1 MILTVVFVVITLL
14 LILAALGVNVAPEA
28 NRPLLHNGA
37 FILIVID
44 LCILGYAVF
53 SHGGRL

>member
-1 MILTVVFVVITLL
+1 MILTVVFVVVTLL

-44 LCILGYAVF
+44 LCILGWKTF
-53 SHGGRL
+53 GKGG